1 MSQLEVDRVCAK
13 KKKKN
18 EKEKEEEKKCCLFQR
33 KQSYKNWPEAGKY
46 SICLRKS
53 KQCISLGYQ

>member
-1 MSQLEVDRVCAK
+1 MLQ